1 MTASAKIAN
10 EILDAAA
17 ARGWNIFVERNEIF
31 RAIKTFAPGDLDE
44 YTKADSE
51 WFGFLSK
58 LPRTRPG
65 STWGTTSDG
74 IGGYVGHKN
83 GRYEINMSGG
93 DKRILKS
100 ISKELASRKI

>member
-1 MTASAKIAN
+1 MTAPAKIAN

-31 RAIKTFAPGDLDE
+31 RAVKTFTPGDLDE
-44 YTKADSE
+44 YREADFE
-51 WFGFLSK
+51 WFSFLSK

-93 DKRILKS
+93 DKRILKA
-100 ISKELASRKI
+100 IVKELASRKI